1 MNAYDEALRPL
12 LLEAE
17 RKNHVDLSIMQRIW
31 KLVAD
36 FEHDKDVARQ
46 SLHRG
51 FAALTESRSA
61 PIQPQAHPLNG
72 GPTDRP
78 VGGHTPPIVN

>member
-17 RKNHVDLSIMQRIW
+17 RKNHVDLSLMQRVSNLI
-31 KLVAD
+31 AD

-46 SLHRG
+46 SLHHG
-51 FAALTESRSA
+51 LAALIEF
-61 PIQPQAHPLNG
+61 
-72 GPTDRP
+72 P
-78 VGGHTPPIVN
+78 VGADPTAASASAEWRPYASAGTAERQLN

>member
-17 RKNHVDLSIMQRIW
+17 RKNHVDLSLMQRVSNLI
-31 KLVAD
+31 AD

-51 FAALTESRSA
+51 LAALIESLSG
-61 PIQPQAHPLNG
+61 PIQPPQARPQNG
-72 GPTDRP
+72 GLTHRP
-78 VGGHTPPIVN
+78 APPNVN

>member
-17 RKNHVDLSIMQRIW
+17 RKNHVDLSLMQRVSNLI
-31 KLVAD
+31 AD

-46 SLHRG
+46 SLHREL
-51 FAALTESRSA
+51 AALIESLSG
-61 PIQPQAHPLNG
+61 PIQPQARPLNG
-72 GPTDRP
+72 GPTHRP
-78 VGGHTPPIVN
+78 APPNVN

>member
-17 RKNHVDLSIMQRIW
+17 RKNHVDLSLMQRVSNLI
-31 KLVAD
+31 AD

-51 FAALTESRSA
+51 LAALIESLSG
-61 PIQPQAHPLNG
+61 PIQPQARPLNG
-72 GPTDRP
+72 GLTHRP
-78 VGGHTPPIVN
+78 APPNVN

>member
-17 RKNHVDLSIMQRIW
+17 RKNHVDLSLMQRVSNLI
-31 KLVAD
+31 AD

-51 FAALTESRSA
+51 LATLIESLSG
-61 PIQPQAHPLNG
+61 PIQPPQARPLNS
-72 GPTDRP
+72 GPTQRP
-78 VGGHTPPIVN
+78 VGYAPPNVN

>member
-17 RKNHVDLSIMQRIW
+17 RKNQVDLSIMQRISN
-31 KLVAD
+31 LVAD
-36 FEHDKDVARQ
+36 FERDKDVARQ

-51 FAALTESRSA
+51 LAALTDSLSA
-61 PIQPQAHPLNG
+61 PIQPQAHPLNS
-72 GPTDRP
+72 GPKNRP
-78 VGGHTPPIVN
+78 VGPPHVN

>member
-1 MNAYDEALRPL
+1 MNAYDKALRPL

-17 RKNHVDLSIMQRIW
+17 RKNHVDLSLMQRVSNLI
-31 KLVAD
+31 VD

-51 FAALTESRSA
+51 LAALIEF
-61 PIQPQAHPLNG
+61 
-72 GPTDRP
+72 P
-78 VGGHTPPIVN
+78 VGGDPTAASASAEWRPYASAGTAKRQLT

>member
-17 RKNHVDLSIMQRIW
+17 RKNHVDLSLMQRVSNLI
-31 KLVAD
+31 AD

-51 FAALTESRSA
+51 LAALIESLSGA
-61 PIQPQAHPLNG
+61 IQPPQARPLNG
-72 GPTDRP
+72 GPTHRP
-78 VGGHTPPIVN
+78 APANVN